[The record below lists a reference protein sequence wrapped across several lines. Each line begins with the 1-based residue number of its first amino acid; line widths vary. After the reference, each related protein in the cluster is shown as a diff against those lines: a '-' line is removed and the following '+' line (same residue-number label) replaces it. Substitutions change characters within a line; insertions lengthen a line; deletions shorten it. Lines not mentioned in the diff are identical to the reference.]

1 MEKKFEYVY
10 TETVEKRVTPE
21 DIYGA
26 EVVSAMIDKYK
37 DEIVDFRPLRMGDF
51 FVPREF
57 KFTQAT
63 RAEVMGEYVLRFAGK
78 DSPRFIL
85 RPQVKLL
92 REYVV
97 KVWDEPPKA
106 GERYMDNED
115 YRLNHFC
122 VCDRSP
128 QSPTKEDGYFI
139 GDKRVTVEE
148 VTK

>member
-10 TETVEKRVTPE
+10 TETVEHRITPE
-21 DIYGA
+21 QVYGDTTA
-26 EVVSAMIDKYK
+26 KAIREKLGGRLV
-37 DEIVDFRPLRMGDF
+37 EFRPPVEGEE
-51 FVPREF
+51 FVPITSQVSIDRCIG
-57 KFTQAT
+57 A
-63 RAEVMGEYVLRFAGK
+63 YVTLLK
-78 DSPRFIL
+78 NTPRFIL
-85 RPQVKLL
+85 RPEPKLL